1 MLKGMCLILCECVI
15 GNDSYIAQNLN
26 QINSSVGT
34 ALFLW
39 LGSFATSGFKELALK
54 CYCSSLRDV
63 IGKCSMQL
71 VSLQITLLSLIGND
85 KIILPGLFLINFCS
99 WMLDFTK
106 VLNKTQCFLLLLHL
120 NDLGPLQLLAS
131 KSWW

>member
-26 QINSSVGT
+26 QINWCVGT

-39 LGSFATSGFKELALK
+39 LGSFATSGFKDLALK

-63 IGKCSMQL
+63 IGKCSTQL
-71 VSLQITLLSLIGND
+71 VSLQITLLSLIGNN
-85 KIILPGLFLINFCS
+85 KIILQCLFLINCCS

-106 VLNKTQCFLLLLHL
+106 VVNKTPCFLLHLHL
-120 NDLGPLQLLAS
+120 NDLDPLQPLAS
-131 KSWW
+131 KNWW